1 LREGAAL
8 PVLVRIDGEDQAGGL
23 ALRSALVLSACTG
36 QGFELVGFRARH
48 DRPGL
53 QSSQL
58 AVVRAVAMTCDAR
71 LHGAFEGSR
80 EMRFEPGTVSAGDYE
95 FDVAGGVAGTFVVQC
110 ALGVLARSG
119 GESRIVVR
127 GGTHLPGCPSFH
139 YLERH
144 WLCLV
149 ERAGINARLSLDRAS
164 FVPRGE
170 GEMRAHVRPAPA
182 AKAVELERRGA
193 LVAVRGVC
201 GAAGLKG
208 ELACRMRDA
217 ASALLWEQRRL
228 ESSWDLLDL
237 PAASSGVFAQ
247 MELVFERGRAAFSA
261 LGERSVRAEVAGE
274 RLARACLRF
283 AVDRFAAD
291 QMVVPMAIGGAGGRV
306 ETEAVTEQL
315 LAVAAVARLFG
326 FDARVWGA
334 CGARGGVE
342 VARS

>member
-1 LREGAAL
+1 
-8 PVLVRIDGEDQAGGL
+8 
-23 ALRSALVLSACTG
+23 
-36 QGFELVGFRARH
+36 
-48 DRPGL
+48 
-53 QSSQL
+53 
-58 AVVRAVAMTCDAR
+58 
-71 LHGAFEGSR
+71 
-80 EMRFEPGTVSAGDYE
+80 
-95 FDVAGGVAGTFVVQC
+95 VQC
-110 ALGVLARSG
+110 ALAVLARSG

-144 WLCLV
+144 WLSLV
-149 ERAGINARLSLDRAS
+149 GRAGVNARLSLDRAS
-164 FVPRGE
+164 FVARGE
-170 GEMRAHVRPAPA
+170 GEMRAHVRRAPA
-182 AKAVELERRGA
+182 AEAVDLERRGA

-217 ASALLWEQRRL
+217 ASAFLWEQRRF

-283 AVDRFAAD
+283 LEGEAAVDRFAAD

-306 ETEAVTEQL
+306 EAEAVTEQL
-315 LAVAAVARLFG
+315 LAVAAVTRLFG
-326 FDARVWGA
+326 FDVRVWGA